1 MCARWNKKIP
11 TISVGYLRF
20 GAEVWMW
27 KHKLWDL
34 VSPFQLH
41 QLHDP
46 FSITANFR
54 YLPSTKTPTSGHKPD
69 DYVGVQF
76 YPWFKFYFPLFQTH
90 YHILKNPKTKENK
103 IWSKDKIEPQQ
114 LWASSSNKT
123 DVSRGWAQAGD
134 KNAIKEFFA
143 KYIVSKTLAADF
155 NEHLTDI
162 EMQKVSDEQKASGI
176 QWHWLWRSLS
186 HRSVVFPQSRWT
198 WTLY

>member
-1 MCARWNKKIP
+1 MCASWNKKIP

-54 YLPSTKTPTSGHKPD
+54 YLPSTKTPTSGRKPD
-69 DYVGVQF
+69 DYVGF
-76 YPWFKFYFPLFQTH
+76 NFILGSNFIFLCFKLIIIHYNTQKQKKIKFEPRIKLNHNNYEPRAQIKQMFQEGE
-90 YHILKNPKTKENK
+90 LKQGIK
-103 IWSKDKIEPQQ
+103 
-114 LWASSSNKT
+114 
-123 DVSRGWAQAGD
+123 R
-134 KNAIKEFFA
+134 AIKEFSA
-143 KYIVSKTLAADF
+143 KYIVSETLAADF

-186 HRSVVFPQSRWT
+186 HRSLVFPQSRWT

>member
-1 MCARWNKKIP
+1 MCASWNKIMR
-11 TISVGYLRF
+11 TISVGYLPF

-54 YLPSTKTPTSGHKPD
+54 YLPSTKTPTSGRKPD

-76 YPWFKFYFPLFQTH
+76 YPWFKFYFPLFFKLIII
-90 YHILKNPKTKENK
+90 YYKTQKQKK
-103 IWSKDKIEPQQ
+103 IKFEPRIKLNHNNYEPRAQI
-114 LWASSSNKT
+114 KH
-123 DVSRGWAQAGD
+123 VSRGWAQTGD
-134 KNAIKEFFA
+134 KKAIKEVSE
-143 KYIVSKTLAADF
+143 KYTVSETLAADF